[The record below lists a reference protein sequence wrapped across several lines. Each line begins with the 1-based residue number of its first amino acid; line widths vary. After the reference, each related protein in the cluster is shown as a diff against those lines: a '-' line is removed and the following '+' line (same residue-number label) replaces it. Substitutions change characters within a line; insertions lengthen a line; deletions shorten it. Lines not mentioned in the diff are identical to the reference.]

1 MSKKQIV
8 YLNGK
13 FLQIKN
19 AKVSV
24 LDRGFLFGDGV
35 YEVIPIYNGSAVGLT
50 EHLERLQHSLDAIK
64 IPLKINVKNFENLFK
79 TLLEKNSAMTGAYSI
94 YLQIT
99 RGAASERGHAFP
111 KEITPTVFAIT
122 KAIPQLS
129 YENLRRGKSA
139 ITHEDIRW
147 KYCHIKSIS
156 LLPTLLLFDKAVEAH
171 ADETI
176 LIRNGY
182 ALEGTS
188 SNIFIVEKGVIFT
201 PPLSEENLSG
211 VTRNL
216 ILKLARENNFVLHEE
231 EISKDRLFSADEIWI
246 SSSSRGIFPIVKL
259 DEKIISKS
267 KPGEVWEKMI
277 RLYIDQTR

>member
-1 MSKKQIV
+1 MSKQQIV

-19 AKVSV
+19 AKISV

-35 YEVIPIYNGSAVGLT
+35 YEVIPIYNGSAVGLR

-64 IPLKINVKNFENLFK
+64 ISLKIDVKTFESIFK
-79 TLLEKNSAMTGAYSI
+79 SLLEKNSATTGAYSI

-99 RGAASERGHAFP
+99 RGAASERGQAFP
-111 KEITPTVFAIT
+111 KEITPTIFAIT
-122 KAIPQLS
+122 KAIPPLS
-129 YENLRRGKSA
+129 YETLRHGKSA
-139 ITHEDIRW
+139 VTHEDIRW

-156 LLPTLLLFDKAVEAH
+156 LLPTLLLFDKAVEAN

-188 SNIFIVEKGVIFT
+188 SNVFIVEKGIIFT

-216 ILKLARENNFVLHEE
+216 ILKLARENNFVLREE
-231 EISKDRLFSADEIWI
+231 EILKDRLFSADEVWI

-259 DEKIISKS
+259 DGKIIGNG
-267 KPGEVWEKMI
+267 KPGKIWDRMI
-277 RLYIDQTR
+277 KLYINQTR